1 MDGRDGKTSPG
12 KEAGLKI
19 YKIKD
24 FIRLTETGEIDIDRS
39 KQIVRQLAVA
49 AAFHANHDILL
60 DMRDRSI
67 RGASLGRVLEVALE
81 FGRYKSAF
89 RGKIASILPADK
101 ARLRTAKQLK
111 ILMESPEFRYEIFTS
126 FEDAVEWLF
135 NIKHVQESSG

>member
-12 KEAGLKI
+12 KKAGLKT

-24 FIRLTETGEIDIDRS
+24 FIRLTEAGEIDIDRS

-49 AAFHANHDILL
+49 AAFHADHDILL
-60 DMRDRSI
+60 DMRDTSI
-67 RGASLGRVLEVALE
+67 REASLGRVLEVALE

-89 RGKIASILPADK
+89 RGKIANLLPSDN

-111 ILMESPEFRYEIFTS
+111 ILMESREFRYEIFTS
-126 FEDAVEWLF
+126 FEDAVEWLST
-135 NIKHVQESSG
+135 IKHVQESSG